1 MHSTLGLPWWLG
13 GKEFVCNVGD
23 AGDGSLI
30 FGLGMSPVRGD
41 GNPLQCSCLGNP
53 MNREAWW
60 AAEPWGHKDSD
71 KTWRVTNS
79 NKARNDPGQVNIRKQ
94 AKLSFVK

>member
-1 MHSTLGLPWWLG
+1 
-13 GKEFVCNVGD
+13 
-23 AGDGSLI
+23 
-30 FGLGMSPVRGD
+30 
-41 GNPLQCSCLGNP
+41 
-53 MNREAWW
+53 MNREAWG